1 MQRSFKA
8 KVRARVRRQTIAPP
22 QQNNR
27 RRSSVENVVTNIM
40 RIEDFRNHKH
50 NAIQVAD
57 HTNST
62 KDLPKRK
69 VIKSETSE
77 TESEVER

>member
-1 MQRSFKA
+1 M
-8 KVRARVRRQTIAPP
+8 
-22 QQNNR
+22 
-27 RRSSVENVVTNIM
+27 M
-40 RIEDFRNHKH
+40 IEDFRNNKH

-57 HTNST
+57 QANST

-77 TESEVER
+77 TESEAER